1 LIKIPGAT
9 FKKYIDQ
16 GIHDKDPDL
25 RITSLRAATEMK
37 SEVVS
42 VIKELSNDKEAQVR
56 RACLISLHHLHSPES
71 PNLWAGLATQYDG
84 NDRWYL
90 EALGIGADQQWD
102 AFFAAWLTQVK
113 DPLQTVAT
121 RDIVW
126 RARTG
131 KALPYLAQLAVDNR
145 IPLKER
151 LRYFR
156 AFDFNS
162 GDQKSALLLE
172 MIAGNGPADTAMNK
186 LVLHHLD
193 IATVRKSAI
202 AKKALKNVLLAIDGT
217 PEYLELV
224 NRYELR
230 SENNRLLQL
239 ALVNFNKSLG
249 VNAARTLL
257 NQGGN
262 QLAWKVINGPDTSL
276 ANKLI
281 IVVSR
286 VGSTEAIDIVQKIA
300 LSKSYPAN
308 MKEIAAA
315 NIGRSGSGE
324 DRVLK
329 LLRAKKVPAGLIPP
343 MVASVNNAWRKAIRD
358 EAERFLPGAAPTAV
372 AKAPTL
378 ESIKTLTPNSIA
390 GKKVY
395 SKICAVC
402 HTVNKEGNDFG
413 PPLSEIGSKYP
424 KEGLLASIVHPS
436 EGIGF
441 GYEGWNIELKDG
453 SSLTGIMASKT
464 ADEIELKL
472 AGGTRRAIKQSEIHS
487 KKQLDISLMPEGL
500 YQGLSTQEMADLLE
514 YLSSLKKR

>member
-1 LIKIPGAT
+1 
-9 FKKYIDQ
+9 
-16 GIHDKDPDL
+16 
-25 RITSLRAATEMK
+25 
-37 SEVVS
+37 
-42 VIKELSNDKEAQVR
+42 
-56 RACLISLHHLHSPES
+56 
-71 PNLWAGLATQYDG
+71 
-84 NDRWYL
+84 
-90 EALGIGADQQWD
+90 
-102 AFFAAWLTQVK
+102 
-113 DPLQTVAT
+113 
-121 RDIVW
+121 
-126 RARTG
+126 
-131 KALPYLAQLAVDNR
+131 
-145 IPLKER
+145 

-193 IATVRKSAI
+193 LATVRKSTI
-202 AKKALKNVLLAIDGT
+202 AQNALKNVLLAVDGT
-217 PEYLELV
+217 PEYIELV
-224 NRYELR
+224 TRYELR

-239 ALVNFNKSLG
+239 AIANSNKSLG

-262 QLAWKVINGPDTSL
+262 QRAWKVLNGPDTSL

-281 IVVSR
+281 IAISR
-286 VGSTEAIDIVQKIA
+286 VGTTEAIDIAQKIA

-315 NIGRSGSGE
+315 NLGRSGSGE
-324 DRVLK
+324 DRVIE
-329 LLRAKKVPAGLIPP
+329 LLRAKKVPAELIPP
-343 MVASVNNAWRKAIRD
+343 MVASVNNAWRKAIRE
-358 EAERFLPGAAPTAV
+358 EAARFLPGAAPTAV

-378 ESIKTLTPNSIA
+378 ESITALTPNPIA

-395 SKICAVC
+395 SNICAVC

-472 AGGTRRAIKQSEIHS
+472 AGGTRRAIKQSEIQS